1 MAAVVFMIPEIHI
14 VCPCEIYLPT
24 QKCVN
29 MFLNTSSAKIR
40 FWPVMLARSSKTSLK
55 SSETKSPLRPVS
67 KEDRTLDRFSWALSK
82 EWYCLADVTMMSCSE
97 SSGILADSK
106 MACSSWSRLVP
117 CLAEIL
123 RNEA

>member
-1 MAAVVFMIPEIHI
+1 
-14 VCPCEIYLPT
+14 
-24 QKCVN
+24 
-29 MFLNTSSAKIR
+29 
-40 FWPVMLARSSKTSLK
+40 MLARSSKTSLK
-55 SSETKSPLRPVS
+55 SSETKSPLRPDS
-67 KEDRTLDRFSWALSK
+67 KEDRTLERFSWALSK

-97 SSGILADSK
+97 SSGMLADSK